1 MVVRRWKGPNLH
13 PLPVGAAKGVL
24 LWKSWAA
31 SHTAHRTP
39 AAGPSRLTR
48 GLSRRGGRTRG
59 LVPMEP
65 SSPQLHE
72 LETTQTPVSR
82 GWTKKPGCVGEGLMP
97 HGKAQQAAGTLG
109 QTEPC
114 GCRVAER
121 CHLWRS
127 SCQVTWPC
135 AKVSS
140 PAEGIAGDR
149 VTGGGDC

>member
-1 MVVRRWKGPNLH
+1 MAP
-13 PLPVGAAKGVL
+13 
-24 LWKSWAA
+24 KS
-31 SHTAHRTP
+31 
-39 AAGPSRLTR
+39 GR
-48 GLSRRGGRTRG
+48 GLSILLVRECELSKVAEPAPRFNQGSRAHALLGGPHCRC
-59 LVPMEP
+59 LI
-65 SSPQLHE
+65 SSRPT